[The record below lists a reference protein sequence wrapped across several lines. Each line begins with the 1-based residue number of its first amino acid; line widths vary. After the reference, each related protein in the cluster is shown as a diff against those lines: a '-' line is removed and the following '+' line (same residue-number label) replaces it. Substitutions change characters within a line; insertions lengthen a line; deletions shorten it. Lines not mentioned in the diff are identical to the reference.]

1 MSNIRVTYSGL
12 LSLSIRFFSVFT
24 GLAFTLIVTRQ
35 LTPEEFGTW
44 GLISGIIIYAIIIN
58 PVINYWSTREIA
70 RGQESGKT
78 AFLSNGVF
86 SAGGMLVYIIIA
98 YFVGL
103 QSDAELDV
111 LLLASILVPVIFIN
125 DSLSAIN
132 TAWKPHVV
140 SYGFL
145 GFEIIK
151 IPAGLMLVYF
161 LQLGI
166 EGTIYASFLAYLASV
181 GIQIFF
187 AKEKLKGDFD
197 FKYIKKWF
205 RLFWLPVYRGIPS
218 LLSLSDVVVFSL
230 ITGTV
235 VGVAYYT
242 AAKTVGYLVN
252 YTRSFTTGLYPKLLE
267 SGKTE
272 YLQETIIHLLYFA
285 LPLIALS
292 ISISKPALF
301 VLNPIYEIASPVVII
316 LSIRSL
322 LTTLN
327 LTFFEALQGIE
338 KVDIKETATFRDYIK
353 SKLILFPSFQLLRHG
368 IYFGGLVLLLV
379 FIEFDEEN
387 QIEIVIYWALIG
399 LIVEIP
405 LFTYILNLV
414 RKNFVLKLETLTLL
428 KYAFASTVS
437 FGLMYILMEK
447 YLIYEN
453 KIFKFLP
460 DLLIFISIGLGGY
473 LTITYLIDNR
483 TKILVKAIIN
493 EITGKY
499 SKK

>member
-1 MSNIRVTYSGL
+1 LSNIRVTYSGL
-12 LSLSIRFFSVFT
+12 ISLAIRFFSVFT

-44 GLISGIIIYAIIIN
+44 GLISGIIVYAIIIN
-58 PVINYWSTREIA
+58 PIINYWSTREIA

-86 SAGGMLVYIIIA
+86 SAGGMFVYIVIA

-111 LLLASILVPVIFIN
+111 LMLASILIPVIFIN
-125 DSLSAIN
+125 DSLNAIN
-132 TAWKPHVV
+132 AGWKPHAP
-140 SYGFL
+140 SYGFF
-145 GFEIIK
+145 GFEIVK
-151 IPAGLMLVYF
+151 IPAGLTLVYF

-166 EGTIYASFLAYLASV
+166 EGAIYATFFAYLASIV
-181 GIQIFF
+181 IQIFF
-187 AKEKLKGDFD
+187 AKEKLKGEFN
-197 FKYIKKWF
+197 FKYVKKWT

-242 AAKTVGYLVN
+242 AAKTVGFLVN
-252 YTRSFTTGLYPKLLE
+252 YTRTFTTGLYPKLLE

-272 YLQETIIHLLYFA
+272 YLQETIIHMLYFA
-285 LPLIALS
+285 FPLIALS

-301 VLNPIYEIASPVVII
+301 VLNPIYEIAAPVVII

-327 LTFFEALQGIE
+327 LTFFQALQGIE

-353 SKLILFPSFQLLRHG
+353 SKLILFPTFQLLRHG
-368 IYFGGLVLLLV
+368 VYFGGLVLLLL
-379 FIEFDEEN
+379 FIEYDEEN
-387 QIEIVIYWALIG
+387 QIELIIYWALIG

-405 LFTYILNLV
+405 LF
-414 RKNFVLKLETLTLL
+414 
-428 KYAFASTVS
+428 
-437 FGLMYILMEK
+437 MYILSLVRYSQFSTQK
-447 YLIYEN
+447 FYFKFRNTDIVKIYICQHSIIWVN
-453 KIFKFLP
+453 VYFNGKIFG
-460 DLLIFISIGLGGY
+460 I
-473 LTITYLIDNR
+473 
-483 TKILVKAIIN
+483 
-493 EITGKY
+493 
-499 SKK
+499 